1 MSITYTRAPTVS
13 VGHAITSADYNKLAD
28 AFNDRLKNGV
38 GDPTWRLFWYS
49 HALIRNLRNPDSG
62 FLNWPAED
70 EFWKFYGHIKHD
82 DGLDWPVAAA
92 GTAEGVNVSNPMGAF
107 IFGQEPSL
115 FDEPGRMN
123 YDASAGTGIDLDP
136 APTTALDFWELGKTQ
151 RGVTDSTA
159 ADLTNANA
167 LVSAQSHGPIQ
178 YDRNKYYLKG
188 YGGYFSTADNDGYC
202 ADGVRLK
209 VDPIF
214 HNIAEDKNCSYLTCP
229 ESTQVSDADCPGLA
243 SPLRGWSQGFTSYLL
258 YHWDGTITH
267 LPFDEFFEGPYTDN
281 AQLGRR
287 HSEQLQQ
294 TLNKYVSEFRGDDAQ
309 RAASDYEIQGTA
321 FDFQK
326 FLTTQYYLAPSYG
339 TATGSGGALEG
350 IYPQFDFPAGSPAG
364 TFGTYSASS
373 SYAIHSGFVMAGAV
387 AVGDPITSDKNFEI
401 YLNGALVKT
410 LTITAG
416 ADEAD
421 FWFESPAAGTIKIK
435 CLESIAASGEDVFVE
450 IAELMDYKPDV
461 NDAYATIRMA
471 TTNTA
476 SGAEGIGNDETDPV
490 TVSDDY
496 FSHGLSHNP
505 SHSEIRAQANMNE
518 NPIWETAR
526 KMITDRQRMAER
538 NLLVGYEVSGGKS
551 ILYFTRN
558 PRGISSLDVFEGIAP
573 STAVIASGSIR
584 AGVVYVV
591 TLGTGEDVTY
601 DGTTYSVD
609 QDTFTGIYGVDSFTV
624 SGTPTV
630 KEYQITIDTAAK
642 GGETNQWSM
651 FMNTTV
657 YEDRESSSYKPEAYG
672 DVLGF
677 LHDRCTFHSNC
688 WNQLD
693 TKFTQIRE
701 HTAYGAR
708 PIIRTENPSGYRYLE
723 NTDGS
728 CDWEEG
734 GNGLISGD
742 NGVCDKTLDD
752 CDGSINHYTSCQIYK
767 PDHAIESVVLD
778 SSGNVKV
785 TLAGRLQTE
794 LTGAIANTAGA
805 RTSAIATMD
814 AGTNPPWGIRTDE
827 GAILEYLKFGDDGTD
842 CTVRAGDVAPDA
854 GDGSGFYT
862 GDFKGSCF
870 PRFYFTKLIPKVY
883 EDGNFTLQNTDTR
896 STVDSFQWM
905 EYVLRAMCEGYV
917 DKASTLSQLC
927 EQCTGTFP
935 DPCTTAR
942 KLYDY
947 KWEDLNDQAMSRRW
961 QYFLPLKIRS
971 DGQRGHGPLP
981 NTNMYADHFNQ
992 LALSINLLT
1001 RARIDMPIA
1010 FSTRS
1015 VTYTGTG
1022 AAQLDNSGGD
1032 GDGDQF
1038 QDSVSAP
1045 AASGGASYGSWV
1057 SNATEAEAEQRV
1069 KFQDNG
1075 SGVTEL
1081 ITTKTDQEYKAE
1093 LGTLRQYALPA
1104 GLAELLNT
1112 TGTFGFLA
1120 AKQTGRQEA
1129 DRQSASSPTDNPPCT
1144 GKPFE
1149 DPALTYHKW
1158 IEEGTDDDHECL
1170 LITSGTLT
1178 TATPPVNDL
1187 YWYTDGTC
1195 TGVNFSKTVLV
1206 PQQGAG
1212 FVEVP
1217 FA

>member
-1 MSITYTRAPTVS
+1 MSIEYTRAPTVS

-28 AFNDRLKNGV
+28 AFNDRLKHGV
-38 GDPTWRLFWYS
+38 ADPSWRLFWYS
-49 HALIRNLRNPDSG
+49 HALIRNLRNPDSS
-62 FLNWPAED
+62 FNNWPAED
-70 EFWKFYGHIKHD
+70 EFWKFYGHIKHT

-92 GTAEGVNVSNPMGAF
+92 GTSEGVNVSNPLGAF
-107 IFGQEPSL
+107 IFGQEPGL

-136 APTTALDFWELGKTQ
+136 APTTALNFWELGKTQ
-151 RGVTDSTA
+151 RGVTNSTA
-159 ADLTNANA
+159 SDLTNANA

-229 ESTQVSDADCPGLA
+229 ESTQSSDYDCPGQE

-267 LPFDEFFEGPYTDN
+267 LPFDEFFEGPYDNN

-294 TLNKYVSEFRGDDAQ
+294 TLNKFVTEFRGDDAQ
-309 RAASDYEIQGTA
+309 RAAIDYEIYGTG

-326 FLTTQYYLAPSYG
+326 FLATQYLLAPAYG
-339 TATGSGGALEG
+339 TATGSGGALEAV
-350 IYPQFDFPAGSPAG
+350 YPQFDWPAGSAAD
-364 TFGTYSASS
+364 TWGTYSASET
-373 SYAIHSGFVMAGAV
+373 YAIHSGFVFAGV
-387 AVGDPITSDKNFEI
+387 IAVGDPITADKRFEV
-401 YLNGALVKT
+401 YLDNVLQTT
-410 LTITAG
+410 LTITTG
-416 ADEAD
+416 TDESD
-421 FWFESPAAGTIKIK
+421 FWFEAPSAGTIKIK
-435 CLESIAASGEDVFVE
+435 CLDPIAASGEDVFVE

-476 SGAEGIGNDETDPV
+476 SGAEGLGNDENDPV
-490 TVSDDY
+490 DISDDY
-496 FSHGLSHNP
+496 FEHGISHNP
-505 SHSEIRAQANMNE
+505 THTEIRAQSYINQ

-526 KMITDRQRMAER
+526 KMITERQRMAER
-538 NLLVGYEVSGGKS
+538 TLLVGYEVSSDQS

-558 PRGISSLDVFEGIAP
+558 PRGVSSLDVFEGIAP
-573 STAVIASGSIR
+573 STDAIASGSIR
-584 AGVVYVV
+584 PGVKYVV
-591 TLGTGEDVTY
+591 TLGGGEDVTY
-601 DGTTYSVD
+601 DGTTYSID
-609 QDTFTGIYGVDSFTV
+609 QDTFTGVYGVDTFTDTG
-624 SGTPTV
+624 SPTV
-630 KEYQITIDTAAK
+630 NESEIIISTAEK
-642 GGETNQWSM
+642 GGETNEWQM
-651 FMNTTV
+651 FLNTTV
-657 YEDRESSSYKPEAYG
+657 YKDRESSAYKPEAYG

-677 LHDRCTFHSNC
+677 LHDRCTFHSKC

-693 TKFTQIRE
+693 TKFTQIRD
-701 HTAYGAR
+701 HIGYGSR

-734 GNGLISGD
+734 GNGLIFPD
-742 NGVCDKTLDD
+742 NGGCNKTSDD

-767 PDHAIESVVLD
+767 PDYQIETVTLD

-785 TLAGRLQTE
+785 TLTGRLQTE
-794 LTGAIANTAGA
+794 LTGDIANTAAA

-814 AGTNPPWGIRTDE
+814 AASNPPWGIRTDE

-842 CTVRAGDVAPDA
+842 CIVRPGDIAPDA
-854 GDGSGFYT
+854 DRGSGYWS
-862 GDFKGSCF
+862 GDFHGSCF
-870 PRFYFTKLIPKVY
+870 PRFYFTKLLPKVY
-883 EDGNFTLQNTDTR
+883 EDGNFTLQDTDTR
-896 STVDSFQWM
+896 SLVDNLQWM
-905 EYVLRAMCEGYV
+905 EYVLRAICEGYV
-917 DKASTLSQLC
+917 DKASTLAQLC

-947 KWEDLNDQAMSRRW
+947 KWEDLNDQAMGRRW

-981 NTNMYADHFNQ
+981 NTNLYADHFNQ
-992 LALSINLLT
+992 LALSVNLLT
-1001 RARIDMPIA
+1001 RARVDLPVA
-1010 FSTRS
+1010 FSRRS

-1022 AAQLDNSGGD
+1022 AANLDNSGGD
-1032 GDGDQF
+1032 GDSDQF

-1045 AASGGASYGSWV
+1045 AAGGGASYGSWTDDT
-1057 SNATEAEAEQRV
+1057 SAEAEQRV
-1069 KFQDNG
+1069 EFQDDG
-1075 SGVTEL
+1075 GGTTEL
-1081 ITTKTDQEYKAE
+1081 LTTRTDQEYKAT
-1093 LGTLRQYALPA
+1093 LGDLRQYALPA
-1104 GLAELLNT
+1104 GLAALLNT
-1112 TGTFGFLA
+1112 DSTFGFLA
-1120 AKQTGRQEA
+1120 AKQTGRQETE
-1129 DRQSASSPTDNPPCT
+1129 RQNATSPTDNPPCT
-1144 GKPFE
+1144 GAPFE
-1149 DPALTYHKW
+1149 DPTSTWHKFV
-1158 IEEGTDDDHECL
+1158 EVGTDDDHECL

-1178 TATPPVNDL
+1178 TDAPPVNDL
-1187 YWYTDGTC
+1187 YWYTDGSC